1 MKFCKEYGITQVF
14 ATFNNPKGNADTE
27 RVIRTIKEEVVW
39 LNEFETL
46 EEAKEAMERFIKFY
60 NEEYCHSSLK

>member
-1 MKFCKEYGITQVF
+1 MQIQ
-14 ATFNNPKGNADTE
+14 E

-46 EEAKEAMERFIKFY
+46 EEAKRAMERFIKFY
-60 NEEYCHSSLK
+60 NEEYCHFSLKYKSPSEFFKEWERNHIAIAA